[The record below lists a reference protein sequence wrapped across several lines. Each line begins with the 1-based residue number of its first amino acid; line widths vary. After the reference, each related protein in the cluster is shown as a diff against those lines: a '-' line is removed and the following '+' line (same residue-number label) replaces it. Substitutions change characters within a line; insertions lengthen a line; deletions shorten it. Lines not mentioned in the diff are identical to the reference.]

1 MSRPSRKYRNV
12 TRLHVENTALGA
24 TKLKSSLAASDG
36 KHLMGLRV
44 IMDEVIYAVAPRS
57 PQPFRAKRF
66 SKTAAGSRFLGRRMH
81 EGYSSKGQIGWFGM
95 KPSSLKR

>member
-57 PQPFRAKRF
+57 PPAIPGKEIFKD
-66 SKTAAGSRFLGRRMH
+66 RRRIAVLR
-81 EGYSSKGQIGWFGM
+81 QADA
-95 KPSSLKR
+95 